1 MSVSVAASSGTVRFE
16 IPGIASSARLVRRL
30 ARHWNVAL
38 LAAHRAVNVVV
49 AELRTEPD
57 DLAALLREVE
67 AWVEEESLAAI
78 RFELDDRA
86 YVLEAGETNWT
97 AIDEGRAERDSEAR
111 RANLL
116 EALTSVDFAIA
127 ELQGREG
134 ADSSADMRGLEGLR
148 NDIALALRLLD

>member
-1 MSVSVAASSGTVRFE
+1 VSVVASAGTVRFE

-78 RFELDDRA
+78 RFEVDDRG
-86 YVLEAGETNWT
+86 YVLQAGETNWT
-97 AIDEGRAERDSEAR
+97 SVEHKRVDADVHER
-111 RANLL
+111 RAALM
-116 EALTSVDFAIA
+116 EALSSVDVAIA
-127 ELQGREG
+127 ELGGRDES
-134 ADSSADMRGLEGLR
+134 DSGADMRGLEGLR

>member
-1 MSVSVAASSGTVRFE
+1 MSVSVAASAGTVRFE

-49 AELRTEPD
+49 AELDSEPD

-97 AIDEGRAERDSEAR
+97 AIDEGRHDADTEVR

-134 ADSSADMRGLEGLR
+134 ADSHADMRGLEGLR